1 MMPET
6 TTLSPEQIAAA
17 AKSLGIALTPEQSQA
32 YAAYYDAVIE
42 RNRVMNLTSIT
53 EPQEFLAKHY
63 IDSWLG
69 YDPAYFP
76 ARSRALDLGTGGGFP
91 GIPLAILTPNVEWTL
106 LDSVGKKLRFVADA
120 A

>member
-6 TTLSPEQIAAA
+6 TTLSPEQITAA

-32 YAAYYDAVIE
+32 YAAYYTAVIE
-42 RNRVMNLTSIT
+42 QNRVMNLTSIT

-76 ARSRALDLGTGGGFP
+76 A
-91 GIPLAILTPNVEWTL
+91 
-106 LDSVGKKLRFVADA
+106 
-120 A
+120 

>member
-6 TTLSPEQIAAA
+6 TTLSPEQITAA

-32 YAAYYDAVIE
+32 YAAYYTAVIE
-42 RNRVMNLTSIT
+42 QNRVMNLTSIT

-76 ARSRALDLGTGGGFP
+76 ARSSARELGKGGGFTGRP
-91 GIPLAILTPNVEWTL
+91 VAIIKPDVEWAF
-106 LDSVGKKLRFVADA
+106 LDYGG
-120 A
+120 